1 MVEQAVAAIDGGKE
15 YQFESIKQ
23 KIEAIVDQVVHSKCG
38 DIAAYDPKLGQA
50 WSNDIAEDIVRRA

>member
-1 MVEQAVAAIDGGKE
+1 MAAIDSGKE

-23 KIEAIVDQVVHSKCG
+23 KIETIVDQVVHSKCG
-38 DIAAYDPKLGQA
+38 DIASYDPKLGQA

>member
-1 MVEQAVAAIDGGKE
+1 MAAIDSGKE

-23 KIEAIVDQVVHSKCG
+23 KIETIVDQVVHSKGG
-38 DIAAYDPKLGQA
+38 DIASYDPKLGQA